1 MLGDM
6 AEVGNCL
13 PTCERPLDQYLLLKN
28 KWERE
33 KWNEGKKERMR
44 EKKRKNINPGK
55 DLLHHR

>member
-33 KWNEGKKERMR
+33 REREREREMKWRKERKNERKKEK
-44 EKKRKNINPGK
+44 EY
-55 DLLHHR
+55 